1 MATWITILDS
11 PSIRALDKKGCLLP
25 ITPGI
30 APTDMGLGE
39 HPRAPMGTP
48 VDHRPSLLSEAAA
61 VEGPADSR
69 G

>member
-1 MATWITILDS
+1 M
-11 PSIRALDKKGCLLP
+11 LP

-39 HPRAPMGTP
+39 HPWAPTGTP
-48 VDHRPSLLSEAAA
+48 VDQRPSLLSEAAA